1 MQQEHSES
9 AWAWRVALYKAIKN
23 NDQFLFS
30 LQEEPKPVKRLR
42 LIQKPVQPELHLNLQ
57 SGSTS
62 QEILHALVVLEQRFP
77 IDHATAERIFPELM
91 EQYNGS
97 RDALVRSKILSVFTR
112 LATVP
117 GFNPQVISDQLFPK
131 LKSEGEIVC
140 VCVCVCVRACMCA
153 CVCVCC
159 VCMEGRELKST
170 FWYLDW
176 SALS

>member
-1 MQQEHSES
+1 M
-9 AWAWRVALYKAIKN
+9 
-23 NDQFLFS
+23 FS

-77 IDHATAERIFPELM
+77 IDHAMAERIFPELM

-131 LKSEGEIVC
+131 LKSEGEIMHVCVCVYACVCVCACMSVC
-140 VCVCVCVRACMCA
+140 VCVCVCVRACMRA
-153 CVCVCC
+153 CV
-159 VCMEGRELKST
+159 
-170 FWYLDW
+170 
-176 SALS
+176 